1 MFFYQQKGIGFGICG
16 MGTLQM
22 KVPVPYIISIF
33 SVNGPKTRKKIIEC
47 IWNDKEYLSTSVEA
61 KHTAH

>member
-1 MFFYQQKGIGFGICG
+1 

-47 IWNDKEYLSTSVEA
+47 VWNDKEYLSTSVEA

>member
-1 MFFYQQKGIGFGICG
+1 

-33 SVNGPKTRKKIIEC
+33 SVNGPKTKQKIEC
-47 IWNDKEYLSTSVEA
+47 VWNDKEYLSTSVEA

>member
-1 MFFYQQKGIGFGICG
+1 

-33 SVNGPKTRKKIIEC
+33 SVNGPKTRKKKLNVFEMIRNI
-47 IWNDKEYLSTSVEA
+47 YLQA
-61 KHTAH
+61 